1 MFMSK
6 TKVTLECKIRNMR
19 YVEYY
24 TVVLILV
31 LIKVRV
37 TCTNVKKNKDPRK
50 IMTGAIFD
58 VEY

>member
-6 TKVTLECKIRNMR
+6 TKVTLECENRKMR